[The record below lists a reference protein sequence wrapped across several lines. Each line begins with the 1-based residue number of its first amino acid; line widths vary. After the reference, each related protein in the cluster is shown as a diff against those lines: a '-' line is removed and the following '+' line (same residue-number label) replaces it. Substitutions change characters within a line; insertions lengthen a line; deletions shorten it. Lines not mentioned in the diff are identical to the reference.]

1 MRQTRTQP
9 VEPMPL
15 VFSRSAVSRYC
26 RCNAPDLSQTFWTS
40 AMLAGFRHS
49 LTGHRWISSGD
60 ARDESEDAD
69 ARRDPRMF
77 RLTFAIVLVASL
89 ACAI

>member
-1 MRQTRTQP
+1 
-9 VEPMPL
+9 
-15 VFSRSAVSRYC
+15 
-26 RCNAPDLSQTFWTS
+26 
-40 AMLAGFRHS
+40 MLAGFRHS